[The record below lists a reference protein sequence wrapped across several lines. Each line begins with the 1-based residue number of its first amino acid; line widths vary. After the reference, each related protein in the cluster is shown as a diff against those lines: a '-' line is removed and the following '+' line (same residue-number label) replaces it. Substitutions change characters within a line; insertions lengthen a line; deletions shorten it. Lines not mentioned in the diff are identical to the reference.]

1 MVALGIVLATETA
14 LAERVGRPGPDTIA
28 QIVVDSASADEPEFT
43 ILLAALEAVEEETGF
58 IDALSGKRPYTVFAP
73 TDAAFAVLLVELD
86 TTAEA
91 LLADTDLVAAVLAYH
106 VTLGRRFSQS
116 IVNAD
121 EVRMIDG
128 NPVFPDGTTLVDA
141 NDRIV
146 NLAVPDGIDLKAS
159 NGVIHVIDRVLLPP
173 M

>member
-1 MVALGIVLATETA
+1 
-14 LAERVGRPGPDTIA
+14 
-28 QIVVDSASADEPEFT
+28 
-43 ILLAALEAVEEETGF
+43 
-58 IDALSGKRPYTVFAP
+58 
-73 TDAAFAVLLVELD
+73 
-86 TTAEA
+86 
-91 LLADTDLVAAVLAYH
+91 